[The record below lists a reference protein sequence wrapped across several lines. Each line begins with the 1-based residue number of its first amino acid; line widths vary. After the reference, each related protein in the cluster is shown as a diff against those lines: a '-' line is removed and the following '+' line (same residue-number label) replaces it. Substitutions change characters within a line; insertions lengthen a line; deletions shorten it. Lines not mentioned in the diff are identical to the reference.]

1 MTEAL
6 STQRQ
11 IAADLQVSSTFDA
24 EAEIER
30 RIVFLAD
37 RLVDTGLSALVLGIS
52 GGVDSTTAGR
62 LCQLAV
68 ERARAA
74 GHPATFV
81 AMRLPYGVQADE
93 HHAQAA
99 LEFIRPDRVLTV
111 DVRPASDAA
120 LDALLAA
127 GLTFRDA
134 AQQDFVHG
142 NVKARQRMIAQYAVA
157 GAMGG
162 LVVGTD
168 HAAEAVTGFFTKH
181 GDGAADVVPL
191 TGLTKRRVRAIAAAL
206 GAPAELVGKAPT
218 ADLESLSPGKLDED
232 ALGLAYEHIDAYLEG
247 RTVPAEVA
255 EALVTRYRAT
265 EHKRCLPIAPPAVA
279 ATAASATV
287 DDRLSRN
294 GSR

>member
-1 MTEAL
+1 MTDL
-6 STQRQ
+6 ISTQRQ
-11 IAADLQVSSTFDA
+11 IAEELQLASTFDA
-24 EAEIER
+24 AVEIER
-30 RIVFLAD
+30 RVVFLAD
-37 RLVDTGLSALVLGIS
+37 RLVDTGLTTLVLGIS

-74 GHPATFV
+74 GHPAVFV

-99 LEFIRPDRVLTV
+99 LTFIRPDRVLTV
-111 DVRPASDAA
+111 DVKPASDAA
-120 LDALLAA
+120 LDALVAA
-127 GLTFRDA
+127 GLAFTDA
-134 AQQDFVHG
+134 AQRDFVHG

-157 GAMGG
+157 GATGG

-191 TGLTKRRVRAIAAAL
+191 TGLTKRRVRALAAAL

-218 ADLESLSPGKLDED
+218 ADLESLAPGKLDED
-232 ALGLAYEHIDAYLEG
+232 ALGLTYEQIDDFLEG
-247 RTVPAEVA
+247 RPVPPEVT
-255 EALVTRYRAT
+255 EALVARYRAT
-265 EHKRCLPIAPPAVA
+265 DHKRRLPIAPPEARMGREA
-279 ATAASATV
+279 
-287 DDRLSRN
+287 DDRVTAQQ
-294 GSR
+294 G